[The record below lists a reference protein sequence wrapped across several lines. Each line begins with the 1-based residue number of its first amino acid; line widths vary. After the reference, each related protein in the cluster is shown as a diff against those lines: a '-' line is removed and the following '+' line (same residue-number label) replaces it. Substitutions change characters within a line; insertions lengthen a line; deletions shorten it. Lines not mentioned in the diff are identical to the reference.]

1 MENDRVIN
9 NIFAI
14 GDIHGCI
21 DKLNA
26 LMKKIDIDFKTDLLV
41 FLGDYIDRGPCSY
54 EVVSFLIDL
63 KKQHENIIFLKG
75 NHEEMLE
82 NYIAGVDRFAYL
94 SNGGRQTIDSYVKHG
109 FKQGKDLIPIDH
121 MTFFKNLDLFYQT
134 DDYIFVHAGM
144 SEKKILEDQ
153 SQDDLLWI
161 RQKFI
166 KSKFD
171 FGKRIIFGHTPLASP
186 LVQPNK
192 IGIDTGAVYGNSLTC
207 VKLPELIF
215 YHA

>member
-1 MENDRVIN
+1 MKNDSGMN

-14 GDIHGCI
+14 GDIHGCM

-26 LMKKIDIDFKTDLLV
+26 LMKKIDINFHSDLLI

-54 EVVSFLIDL
+54 EVVSYLIDL
-63 KKQHENIIFLKG
+63 KNQHENIIFLKG

-94 SNGGRQTIDSYVKHG
+94 SNGGRQTIDSYIKHG
-109 FKQGKDLIPIDH
+109 YKQGKDFIPKDH
-121 MTFFKNLDLFYQT
+121 MDFFKNLDLFYQT
-134 DDYIFVHAGM
+134 DNYIFVHAGLR
-144 SEKKILEDQ
+144 EKKVLEDQ

-166 KSKFD
+166 KSKYD

-186 LVQPNK
+186 LVQSNK
-192 IGIDTGAVYGNSLTC
+192 IGIDTGAVYGNNLTC

>member
-1 MENDRVIN
+1 LENDRVIN

-26 LMKKIDIDFKTDLLV
+26 LMKKIDIDFKTDLLI

-54 EVVSFLIDL
+54 EVVSYLIDL

-109 FKQGKDLIPIDH
+109 FKQGKDFIPIEH

-134 DDYIFVHAGM
+134 DDYIFVHAGL

-186 LVQPNK
+186 LVQSNK